1 MRNFALRAKH
11 TTKATMTSKH
21 IGRNDMLDRLAAQVG
36 NRDMAIGILRDR
48 GHMEMNSE
56 KFTPAGEARN
66 KMTAEER
73 AKDRAAKLS
82 GKPSSQYNYSLKTN
96 RATLKRG

>member
-1 MRNFALRAKH
+1 M
-11 TTKATMTSKH
+11 ATAKH
-21 IGRNDMLDRLAAQVG
+21 IGRNDLLDRLAAQVG
-36 NRDMAIGILRDR
+36 SRDMAIGLLRDR
-48 GHMEMNSE
+48 GHMEKNSE

-73 AKDRAAKLS
+73 AKDRASTLS
-82 GKPSSQYNYSLKTN
+82 GKPTSKYNYSLKTN

>member
-1 MRNFALRAKH
+1 MQKH
-11 TTKATMTSKH
+11 T
-21 IGRNDMLDRLAAQVG
+21 GRGDLVDRLASQVG
-36 NRDMAIGILRDR
+36 SRDLAIELLRKR
-48 GHMEMNSE
+48 GQMEAGSE
-56 KFTPAGEARN
+56 TLTAAGEARN

-82 GKPSSQYNYSLKTN
+82 GKPASKYNYSVKTN

>member
-1 MRNFALRAKH
+1 MA
-11 TTKATMTSKH
+11 TTKH
-21 IGRNDMLDRLAAQVG
+21 VGRNDLIDRLAAQVG

-48 GHMEMNSE
+48 GQMEKNSE
-56 KFTPAGEARN
+56 NLTPAGEARN